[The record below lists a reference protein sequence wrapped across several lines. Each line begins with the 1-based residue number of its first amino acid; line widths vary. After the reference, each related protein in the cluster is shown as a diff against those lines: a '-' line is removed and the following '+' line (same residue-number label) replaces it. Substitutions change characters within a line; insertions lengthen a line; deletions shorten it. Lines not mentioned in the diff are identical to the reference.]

1 MPLSPENAFKQFW
14 NISLFIMLTMTA
26 IITPIRVCIIDDK
39 DTNDWSSIDMTF
51 NVYFGVDILINFL
64 SAYSDEKNLI
74 IYCFK
79 SIIYNYLTGWFLIDF
94 VSIFPVEII
103 STSDTSYNKL
113 FRLLRIPRLYKL
125 ASLIKVSKSMQSN
138 PLFIEVAETF

>member
-1 MPLSPENAFKQFW
+1 
-14 NISLFIMLTMTA
+14 MLTMTA

-51 NVYFGVDILINFL
+51 NIYFGVDILINFL
-64 SAYSDEKNLI
+64 SAYSDEKNLT

-94 VSIFPVEII
+94 VSIFPVEFLSI
-103 STSDTSYNKL
+103 SDTSYNKL